1 MSSATPKRTA
11 VRYAPGDLPAVQTWA
26 VDGFAWW
33 CRGYLRKHF
42 HAVRL
47 SRRSPPPDLGDE
59 GAVLYCN
66 HPSWWD
72 PLVGLIVAR
81 GVWGKRSHYAPFDAA
96 ALARYRFLERLG
108 FFGVEPGTSRGAARF
123 LRAGQAILGKP
134 GGTLWVT
141 AAGRFHDV
149 RERPILLKPGLGGLS
164 CRMASGVVAPMAI
177 EYPFWD
183 ERLPE
188 ALVAFGPPIRP
199 AEHPGLTSEEW
210 TRLLESRLSETMD
223 RLAEDAAARDPA
235 RFTTL
240 LAGRTAIGGMYD
252 FGRRW
257 LAWFRGEK
265 FTPEHSPSGSTIQEP
280 PSAPPSSPPPPGDS
294 P

>member
-1 MSSATPKRTA
+1 MPSATPERKP
-11 VRYAPGDLPAVQTWA
+11 VHFAPGDLPAVQTWA

-42 HAVRL
+42 HAIRVSKRG
-47 SRRSPPPDLGDE
+47 PPPELGNE
-59 GAVLYCN
+59 GAALYCN

-81 GVWGKRSHYAPFDAA
+81 DVWGKRSHYAPFDAA

-108 FFGVEPGTSRGAARF
+108 FFGVEPGTARGAARF
-123 LRAGQAILGKP
+123 LRAGQAVLAKP

-149 RERPILLKPGLGGLS
+149 RERPLTLKPGLSGLAR
-164 CRMASGVVAPMAI
+164 RMASGVVVPMAV

-199 AEHPGLTSEEW
+199 AEHPGLSADAW
-210 TRLLESRLSETMD
+210 TRLLEARLGETMD
-223 RLAEDAAARDPA
+223 RLAEDAAARDSR
-235 RFTTL
+235 RFSTL

-265 FTPEHSPSGSTIQEP
+265 FTPEHRLHISATQEP
-280 PSAPPSSPPPPGDS
+280 SSVPPSSPPRPGAS